1 MCPPQPKY
9 NLECILCLFRH
20 CLVYLASGRWLSMA
34 HPRSRFSA
42 DGGHVFSLP
51 ERPEITVATIPT
63 TWAVGISWSK
73 ALDPVLTM
81 NVLEL
86 MHVTE
91 HSKIL
96 CSKIKSQGH
105 VQALDAVENELQLV
119 WLLLQIYP
127 EQKGKKFLFPS
138 TLCSEMLSLFPQ
150 LLERKVCLF
159 RVNP

>member
-63 TWAVGISWSK
+63 TWAVVISWSK

-81 NVLEL
+81 NVLGL

-96 CSKIKSQGH
+96 CSKIKSGSCPGFGRCGKWI
-105 VQALDAVENELQLV
+105 AISLTSAANISWAKGEN
-119 WLLLQIYP
+119 
-127 EQKGKKFLFPS
+127 FLFPS